1 MLKPNDLLGWT
12 TVLVLD
18 ALKQAIENGWISN
31 HKITQETLEG
41 FLSTYG
47 RQFYKIVE
55 LSGPSRRRIRLEKPG
70 ETIPKSIESSSG
82 KLEVVPFRRG
92 EQVMSLSWLDK
103 L

>member
-1 MLKPNDLLGWT
+1 MLKTDYPPGWT
-12 TVLVLD
+12 TVLVFD

-41 FLSTYG
+41 FLSNYG

-55 LSGPSRRRIRLEKPG
+55 LSGPPRRRIRLEKSD

-103 L
+103 V